1 MEPST
6 INGGVLRSGGASK
19 PGGRET
25 DKLEGARMW
34 MSRALRAPTLGDAA
48 DSGVSENILALA
60 PPLLNSNIASGSS
73 PWMMARKGTPP

>member
-6 INGGVLRSGGASK
+6 INGGVLRSGRASK
-19 PGGRET
+19 PGGWET
-25 DKLEGARMW
+25 DDLEGAR

>member
-6 INGGVLRSGGASK
+6 INGGVLHSGEASK

-25 DKLEGARMW
+25 DKLEGARM
-34 MSRALRAPTLGDAA
+34 SRALRASTLGDAA

-60 PPLLNSNIASGSS
+60 LPLSNSSSASGSS
-73 PWMMARKGTPP
+73 PWMTAKKGTPP